1 MALNELS
8 VTVCRSDDSQ
18 ARGSESTLMKFMAE
32 KGVECRRKGKSTET
46 MEPAQLSAS
55 VKP

>member
-8 VTVCRSDDSQ
+8 ITVCRSDDSQ
-18 ARGSESTLMKFMAE
+18 AWGSESTLMKFMAG
-32 KGVECRRKGKSTET
+32 KGIECRRKEKSTET

-55 VKP
+55 VKQ

>member
-8 VTVCRSDDSQ
+8 ITVCRSDDSQ
-18 ARGSESTLMKFMAE
+18 AWGSESTLMKFMAE